1 MALIP
6 FAPSVASTKHKWDER
21 VVHFQGKAA
30 ALSQESPATNK
41 GEEKA
46 GGGIVSGPRAG
57 KLANGR
63 VSNLKGKVSVRAL
76 SSSTFDA
83 EEWYSN
89 Q

>member
-1 MALIP
+1 MALRP
-6 FAPSVASTKHKWDER
+6 FAPSVASIKHKWDER

-30 ALSQESPATNK
+30 APFQESPATNK
-41 GEEKA
+41 VEEKA
-46 GGGIVSGPRAG
+46 GGAIVSGPRAG

-76 SSSTFDA
+76 SCSSFDA
-83 EEWYSN
+83 EEWCLN